1 MENYKQLKDLLKRAN
16 NAYYKDSNPI
26 MSDKEFD
33 MKMKELEEAEL
44 ARKVGLEK
52 LEKKRRERLGRQ
64 RK

>member
-1 MENYKQLKDLLKRAN
+1 
-16 NAYYKDSNPI
+16 
-26 MSDKEFD
+26 
-33 MKMKELEEAEL
+33 MKELEKAKL